1 MNRRTRISGIA
12 LAAFAM
18 LTVAGCGDDN
28 KDNGAAAASSAV
40 SSAASGQNGTPGDG
54 AQNGDGKNGDGQ
66 NGQNG
71 DGQNG
76 KPADAAVQGLQAKLD
91 EVLKASPVRFAPQSA
106 ELTDE
111 AKATLK
117 KVAEAAAAVP
127 VGKVAVDTH
136 AGYSDAAKAT
146 ELSRQRADAVTKE
159 LTAGGLAADR
169 IKAEAKGSEGVDGD
183 DAKAMTVEVKAAQ

>member
-12 LAAFAM
+12 LAAFAI

-54 AQNGDGKNGDGQ
+54 AKNGDGQ
-66 NGQNG
+66 TG
-71 DGQNG
+71 DGQTG
-76 KPADAAVQGLQAKLD
+76 DGQTGEPDAAAVQGLQAKLD
-91 EVLKASPVRFAPQSA
+91 EVVKASPVRFSPQSA

-127 VGKVAVDTH
+127 AVKVAVDTH
-136 AGYSDAAKAT
+136 AGYPDAARAT
-146 ELSRQRADAVTKE
+146 ELSQKRADAVSKE

-183 DAKAMTVEVKAAQ
+183 DAKAMTAEVKATQ